1 MARTAIWRGPL
12 AAVIARDRFAALW
25 SRCGAAWDS
34 GERNEL
40 AGHSP
45 YGNRCNPIG
54 VRSQSLAS
62 GHPWFAPFGEAMMK
76 YVLLLALLFSTSAFA
91 QTPPKAKAPTVGGKR
106 LMQVKP
112 TAPQDCKLVGTVKG
126 IKLWAGDCVASEMR
140 GSTVNEGGAPAG
152 LPPPAGEKE

>member
-1 MARTAIWRGPL
+1 
-12 AAVIARDRFAALW
+12 
-25 SRCGAAWDS
+25 
-34 GERNEL
+34 
-40 AGHSP
+40 
-45 YGNRCNPIG
+45 
-54 VRSQSLAS
+54 
-62 GHPWFAPFGEAMMK
+62 MMK

-126 IKLWAGDCVASEMR
+126 TKLWAGDCVASEMR
-140 GSTVNEGGAPAG
+140 GSTGNESGAPAG